1 MHCCKEY
8 ACTVLYIFE
17 TILSLSGRDAVLWS
31 SRKHRNKFCAWLL
44 YPPAKLVTRAKRT
57 PCALSLQGI
66 MQKESAL
73 RALLVTTV
81 VQSVWHG
88 LSCISVSVATQQRK
102 RIMAIGQ
109 TMKSESVA
117 TLHARRT
124 SLLRWVNFTRSEY
137 YVSAPGNWS
146 MKQALLCLNLSLI
159 HIWRCRRYSLC
170 RSRWSPYH

>member
-17 TILSLSGRDAVLWS
+17 TILSLSLWERRCCTWKAWPGCQSTLLWS

-66 MQKESAL
+66 MQKESVL

-88 LSCISVSVATQQRK
+88 LSWYSVSVATQQRK

-109 TMKSESVA
+109 TMTSESVA

-146 MKQALLCLNLSLI
+146 MKQALLCLNCSVNKT
-159 HIWRCRRYSLC
+159 
-170 RSRWSPYH
+170 